1 MVGVAVIPKWVYIMT
16 TVVAKR
22 VRFWPAS
29 LKDSVR
35 KLDTDVA
42 EHIAQALHDAKLG
55 LKSAATKPFGEDRR
69 LAKVMKIV
77 KDAKDGNTY
86 RGVYTIEFPE
96 AVWVLDVFAKKSTQG
111 IATPKADIERI
122 VGRLKD
128 LREYRDTPKGKV
140 EVNELLIE
148 YGQKIE
154 AAKRDKEK
162 SYGQPTRKPK
172 GT

>member
-1 MVGVAVIPKWVYIMT
+1 MRAI
-16 TVVAKR
+16 AKR
-22 VRFWPAS
+22 VRFWPPT

-35 KLDTDVA
+35 ELDTDVA
-42 EHIAQALHDAKLG
+42 EHIAQALQDAKLG
-55 LKSAATKPFGEDRR
+55 VKSAAAKPFGEDRR
-69 LAKVMKIV
+69 LAKVMKII

-96 AVWVLDVFAKKSTQG
+96 AIWVLDVFAKKSTQG

-122 VGRLKD
+122 FGRLKS
-128 LREYRDTPKGKV
+128 LRTYRETPEGKA
-140 EVNELLIE
+140 EVNALLIE

-162 SYGQPTRKPK
+162 SYGQHSQPK
-172 GT
+172 GS